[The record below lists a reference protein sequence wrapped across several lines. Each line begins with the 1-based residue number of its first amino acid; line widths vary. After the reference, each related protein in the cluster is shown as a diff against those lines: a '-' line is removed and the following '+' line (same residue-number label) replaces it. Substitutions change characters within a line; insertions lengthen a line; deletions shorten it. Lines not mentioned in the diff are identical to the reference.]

1 MLLEKWL
8 LLRES
13 AYATQL
19 IFTSVVLKKKIDL
32 LKLKVARKKLTQ
44 EGSPLL
50 DNYSLFFTLVE
61 KEVAELM
68 PSSFCNEEQW

>member
-13 AYATQL
+13 AYATRL
-19 IFTSVVLKKKIDL
+19 IFTSVVLKKKI
-32 LKLKVARKKLTQ
+32 VARKKLTQ

-50 DNYSLFFTLVE
+50 DNYSLFSTLLDKDVTD
-61 KEVAELM
+61 LM
-68 PSSFCNEEQW
+68 PPSFCNEEQW